1 MNVIKQALRWEM
13 ANICVDH
20 YAQDGLKR
28 GTLVR
33 ILSRWEQD
41 LFPDE
46 PSLGKIV
53 KVKVKSLMPPYVTK
67 DMDGADVA

>member
-1 MNVIKQALRWEM
+1 MNMIKQELRWEM

-20 YAQDGLKR
+20 HTKDGLKR
-28 GTLVR
+28 GTHVQ

-53 KVKVKSLMPPYVTK
+53 KIKVKSLMSPFVVK
-67 DMDGADVA
+67 DLDGADVT